1 MVAMS
6 AIYTRVAAPAVRPHP
21 FGLFSVV
28 PPLSPADDHWQ
39 AGITWESWAC
49 LDPNTTT
56 DPCINGGS
64 AVAKEFE
71 QCANTD
77 QIKPITVYLGVQ
89 NSGGNPDV
97 GEQQAQNVLAD
108 AEEFAVERY
117 LFGQLATAVTEAAA
131 SSAVA
136 ALGKVEDA
144 LGKGYHGT
152 GVIHMARSLAIA
164 LASQLVRVGQ
174 RVETVVGTP
183 VAIGAG
189 YDPTAIYGTGALQ
202 IMRGP
207 ASTSTA
213 WNLSV
218 NDQLSLAERTYV
230 VGWDCLAV
238 GASVTPLT

>member
-6 AIYTRVAAPAVRPHP
+6 ALYTRVAAPAVRPHP

-39 AGITWESWAC
+39 AGVTWESWAC

-64 AVAKEFE
+64 VVVKEFE
-71 QCANTD
+71 QCPNTD
-77 QIKPITVYLGVQ
+77 QYKPITVYLGVQ
-89 NSGGNPDV
+89 NSGGSAEV

-108 AEEFAVERY
+108 AEEFAVERWLY
-117 LFGQLATAVTEAAA
+117 AQLATAVTEQAA
-131 SSAVA
+131 SSALW
-136 ALGKVEDA
+136 ALARVEDLLA
-144 LGKGYHGT
+144 KGYHGT
-152 GVIHMARSLAIA
+152 GIIHLNRA
-164 LASQLVRVGQ
+164 LATVLAPQLVRVGT
-174 RVETVVGTP
+174 RVETVAGTP

-189 YDPTAIYGTGALQ
+189 YDSTAIYGTGSMA

-207 ASTSTA
+207 ALTSTA

-218 NDQLSLAERTYV
+218 NDRLSLAERTYI

-238 GASVTPLT
+238 GASVTPPT